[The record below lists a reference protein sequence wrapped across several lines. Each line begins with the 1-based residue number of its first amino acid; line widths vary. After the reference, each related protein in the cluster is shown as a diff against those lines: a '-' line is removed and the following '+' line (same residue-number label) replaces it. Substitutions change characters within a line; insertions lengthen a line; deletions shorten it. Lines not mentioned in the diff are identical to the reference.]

1 MGTGVFCILL
11 LSACGMVA
19 QAQSP
24 TRNYFLGRQMLD
36 ANGSQAITTITYY
49 DDLGYEDEVATT
61 GLNGQGSY
69 VYTKKEYNIPGQ
81 VTKEWIPGARSVYGE
96 YLDASS
102 LAASSCSFFK
112 DGYPFVT
119 NEYDA
124 LGRVVSTMQP
134 GANWVNAHRAVRKR
148 YAINADCPSAP
159 VSLNIS
165 ESGLCNSGYSSTYS
179 LGLKNEQLLQANYYD
194 NHNFLTAQLT
204 RKASSHSLAATCGAK
219 EECSMGSLTG
229 NVCADTNGN
238 PLVSVYYHNMRG
250 QVIER
255 VCKPCPMMLCYPKP
269 CRTPSPRPPS

>member
-1 MGTGVFCILL
+1 MGKGVFCILL

-24 TRNYFLGRQMLD
+24 TKNYFLGRQMLD

-69 VYTKKEYNIPGQ
+69 VYTKREYNIPGQ

-102 LAASSCSFFK
+102 LAASSCSFFM

-124 LGRVVSTMQP
+124 LGRV
-134 GANWVNAHRAVRKR
+134 H
-148 YAINADCPSAP
+148 YATRCELGQRPSCRSQA
-159 VSLNIS
+159 
-165 ESGLCNSGYSSTYS
+165 LCHQCRLSIRPRLPQYIGI
-179 LGLKNEQLLQANYYD
+179 
-194 NHNFLTAQLT
+194 
-204 RKASSHSLAATCGAK
+204 
-219 EECSMGSLTG
+219 GSL
-229 NVCADTNGN
+229 
-238 PLVSVYYHNMRG
+238 
-250 QVIER
+250 
-255 VCKPCPMMLCYPKP
+255 
-269 CRTPSPRPPS
+269 